1 MPKLYTKTGDKGKTS
16 LFDGNRIYK
25 SEIFFDI
32 VGGLDELSSNIG
44 MLCALIK
51 DYPEFLRVI
60 QVKLLNIGSNIAVAD
75 KSRGKVTNE
84 ITNRD
89 IMNLEMHIDSCES
102 KNDKL
107 TEFLL
112 LGTNKKD
119 SQCHICRTICRKVE
133 RDMWKLM
140 NYEHII
146 YGRTDIDL
154 QEVVIEEEILKYI
167 NRLSDFFF
175 AYSRNLSVD
184 EIKVNDY
191 I

>member
-44 MLCALIK
+44 MLCALVK
-51 DYPEFLRVI
+51 DDYDFLRVI
-60 QVKLLNIGSNIAVAD
+60 QVKLLNIGSNIAVVD

-89 IMNLEMHIDSCES
+89 IMNLEIHIDSCES

-119 SQCHICRTICRKVE
+119 SQCHICRSICRRVE

-140 NYEHII
+140 NSEHII

-154 QEVVIEEEILKYI
+154 QGVVIEEEILKYI

-175 AYSRNLSVD
+175 AYSRNLSGNELRVS
-184 EIKVNDY
+184 DY